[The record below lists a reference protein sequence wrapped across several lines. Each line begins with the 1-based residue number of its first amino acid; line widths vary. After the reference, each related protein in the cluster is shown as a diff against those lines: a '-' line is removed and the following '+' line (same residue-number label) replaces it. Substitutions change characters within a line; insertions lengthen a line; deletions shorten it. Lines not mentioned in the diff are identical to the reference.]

1 MGRSSSRT
9 APVNFRLTRLVYLF
23 QPTSIML
30 QRVQSLFLL
39 GVAICMGLML
49 ITDIW
54 EESLPQGNQKLEL
67 DAYMLSATPL
77 EPTGGGVTQVM
88 YNTWVI
94 AVLAVLSA
102 IIAFYE
108 IFRYNNRLTQL
119 KLGFLNVLLMI
130 GVLGCTIFFVFQGE
144 EISANATQG
153 DFEAGI
159 YLPGLA
165 LILNLL
171 ANRFIRR
178 DEQLVRSVDRLR

>member
-1 MGRSSSRT
+1 
-9 APVNFRLTRLVYLF
+9 
-23 QPTSIML
+23 ML

-54 EESLPQGNQKLEL
+54 EEPIPQENQKLEL
-67 DAYMLSATPL
+67 DAYLLSSVPL
-77 EPTGGGVTQVM
+77 EPTGGGATRVL
-88 YNTWVI
+88 YNAWVI
-94 AVLAVLSA
+94 AVLATLSVA
-102 IIAFYE
+102 VAFYE

-119 KLGFLNVLLMI
+119 KLGFLNVLIMI
-130 GVLGCTIFFVFQGE
+130 GVLGSMVFFIFQGE

-153 DFEAGI
+153 DFEMGI

-165 LILNLL
+165 LIFNLL